1 MFEEENMKFREI
13 AFTKKIPPLILK
25 SFEGN
30 VYRRMKRRRKNDF
43 KNDDFNQPLVL
54 HELTKIFKR
63 FTKMTTL

>member
-30 VYRRMKRRRKNDF
+30 VYWRMKEKNDF